1 MSATATATATAT
13 SMSTATSGLDSSGP
27 TGPGTQTGPG
37 PDSSA
42 GMETTSDDSDSMG
55 SATGTSTGEVLPDGQ
70 WAMTQITYSDGV
82 TQEVLDLDDCVFC
95 DATLN
100 EVTVLVRFQQAEGWT
115 VWTLDIPVG
124 STVGSQPITDD
135 YSGAYAAINEQG
147 PGLPPEFTGF
157 YAPTTGSGTLTL
169 TEADITPGG
178 VVAGTVDVQLMLG
191 GVSADLQAEFY
202 AEIP

>member
-1 MSATATATATAT
+1 MGSTAT
-13 SMSTATSGLDSSGP
+13 SMSAMTSGVDSSGP
-27 TGPGTQTGPG
+27 SGPGSGSQTGPG
-37 PDSSA
+37 PDSSGEA
-42 GMETTSDDSDSMG
+42 GTTSDDSDSMG
-55 SATGTSTGEVLPDGQ
+55 SATGTSTGEVLPEGQ
-70 WAMTQITYSDGV
+70 WAMTQITYADGV
-82 TQEVLDLDDCVFC
+82 MQEVLELDDCVFC

-100 EVTVLVRFQQAEGWT
+100 DVTVLVRFQQAEGWT

-169 TEADITPGG
+169 TEADIAPGG